1 MVGLGVN
8 RDGQKGWGGTEAGW
22 SDSGLEHSNRLASM
36 VRAEEET
43 PAAGTQAG

>member
-8 RDGQKGWGGTEAGW
+8 CDGQKGWGGTEVGW
-22 SDSGLEHSNRLASM
+22 SDSGLEHSNRLASV

-43 PAAGTQAG
+43 PAAGAQAG